1 MFGPFGKRNRIS
13 SESLP
18 SQKITRS
25 NWGANKA
32 PAMAPADSDGVSR
45 VFSKELFQGEI
56 GDLLRTAGFSP
67 DMAANIAPT
76 EQTFAAM
83 ERRFRDDLARFV
95 DRANRVLGKVGKG
108 VFVKPL
114 LLAPE
119 SIWRGEYR
127 NFLCATC
134 RFYPADPTNVFFLAG
149 NAETARK
156 LALPLAGQLSE
167 REAHDFASQVVA
179 KVGEMYEKELN
190 SGKSRPEADA
200 AIHETARGLGV
211 LMTVKLFEKLQYEPE
226 HKLFGNPIYRD
237 FDKLL
242 PADA

>member
-1 MFGPFGKRNRIS
+1 
-13 SESLP
+13 
-18 SQKITRS
+18 
-25 NWGANKA
+25 
-32 PAMAPADSDGVSR
+32 
-45 VFSKELFQGEI
+45 
-56 GDLLRTAGFSP
+56 
-67 DMAANIAPT
+67 MAANIAPT
-76 EQTFAAM
+76 EETFAAM
-83 ERRFRDDLARFV
+83 DRRFRDDLARFV
-95 DRANRVLGKVGKG
+95 ARANRVLGKAGKG
-108 VFVKPL
+108 NFVKPF

-149 NAETARK
+149 NVETARRF
-156 LALPLAGQLSE
+156 ALPLASQLSE
-167 REAHDFASQVVA
+167 REAHDFASQIVA
-179 KVGEMYEKELN
+179 TLGGMYEKELN
-190 SGKSRPEADA
+190 SGKTVREADA

-211 LMTVKLFEKLQYEPE
+211 FMTVKLFEKPQYEPE